1 MDKKVYSRRSFIKGT
16 TAAGVALGVSGSM
29 YNFMFS
35 GLESADAAQEQG
47 LKVYQNACP
56 RNCYDTC
63 SILSTVKNGVLT
75 KVEGNPKNTFT
86 RGKLCVKGNSYTR
99 QVYSPDRI
107 KYPMRQKG
115 RGSGNWERISWDEA
129 YTEIAENILKIK
141 KEYGSTLPI
150 CLNKYSGNFDIM
162 HYGIEGMMSSLGNTS
177 RATGTPCWPA
187 GIDSQTFDMGTIVN
201 NDPEDLVN
209 SKYLILWGV
218 NPAWTSVHS
227 MYFVQEAQR
236 RGCKIVAIDP
246 ILTQTA
252 SKADLYLQVKAS
264 TDGALALGMARY
276 IVDNELYDREWLE
289 KNSKGY
295 EEYLDYLRK
304 NITVDWAADKTG
316 LPKDVI
322 ETLAREYATT
332 KPANMWIGYG
342 VQRHTNGGQNVRAI
356 DALAALTGNIGKSGG
371 GAQYAQLETWG
382 FNYHAMIQSKPANS
396 GGSGD
401 RSININNF
409 AAEVLAAEEPPIKML
424 WIACRNPI
432 SQDPEA
438 SVSKKAFEAMDFV
451 VTADMYLNPTVE
463 MSDIVLPV
471 TTLFESPGVN
481 VSYWHYWL
489 ALNEQAINPMHE
501 SKNDIQIAMEL
512 SKKLN
517 ELEAKSCTF
526 PTSGDLED
534 WVGKEFNSGIYEQ
547 FGISDWKEL
556 KNGPVKA
563 KKGLIAW
570 EDGNFRTPSGK
581 YELWSEEAA
590 QFGHLPLPAYLEELK
605 PTNEYPFRCISPHWK
620 LNLHSQ
626 FQNLDWMEAIN
637 ENPFIEI
644 HPETAK
650 KYGIKDNDSVKMYN
664 DLGYIIVPAKITQT
678 VAHDIVVVY
687 EAWYKNKDFNV
698 NYTVKAIPA
707 DMGKKATGMPGL
719 AFHDNFV
726 NIVKV

>member
-1 MDKKVYSRRSFIKGT
+1 MKQKVLSRRSFIKRSA
-16 TAAGVALGVSGSM
+16 AAGVALGTSGAM
-29 YNFMFS
+29 FNFMFS
-35 GLESADAAQEQG
+35 GLEPVQAAEEPG
-47 LKVYQNACP
+47 TKVFQNACP

-75 KVEGNPKNTFT
+75 KVEGNPTNTYT
-86 RGKLCVKGNSYTR
+86 RGKLCAKGYSYTR

-162 HYGIEGMMSSLGNTS
+162 HYGIEGMMTSLGDTS

-187 GIDSQTFDMGTIVN
+187 GIDSQTFDMGTIYN

-227 MYFVQEAQR
+227 MYFIQEAQR

-252 SKADLYLQVKAS
+252 AKADLYIQPKTS

-276 IVDNELYDREWLE
+276 IVDNGLYDREWLE
-289 KNSKGY
+289 NNSLGFEKFF
-295 EEYLDYLRK
+295 DYLLK
-304 NITVDWAADKTG
+304 NITLEWAADKTG
-316 LPKDVI
+316 IPKEVI
-322 ETLAREYATT
+322 ETIAREYASA
-332 KPANMWIGYG
+332 KPANIWIGYG
-342 VQRHTNGGQNVRAI
+342 VQRHTNGGQSVRAI
-356 DALAALTGNIGKSGG
+356 DALAATTGNIGKSGG

-382 FNYHAMIQSKPANS
+382 FNYHAMIQSKPEGS
-396 GGSGD
+396 GSGD
-401 RSININNF
+401 RAINMNNF
-409 AAEVLAAEEPPIKML
+409 AAEVLAASDPPIKML

-438 SVSKKAFEAMDFV
+438 SVSMKAFEAMDFV
-451 VTADMYLNPTVE
+451 VTADLFMTPSVE

-471 TTLFESPGVN
+471 TSFFESPGVN

-501 SKNDIQIAMEL
+501 AKNDIQIAMEL

-517 ELEAKSCTF
+517 ELETGSCTY

-534 WVGKEFNSGIYEQ
+534 WVGKEFNSGIYQQ
-547 FGISDWKEL
+547 FGITDWREL
-556 KNGPVKA
+556 REGPVKA
-563 KKGLIAW
+563 KKGLIGW
-570 EDGNFRTPSGK
+570 EGGNFRTPSGK

-590 QFGHLPLPAYLEELK
+590 KFGHLPIPAYLEELK
-605 PTNEYPFRCISPHWK
+605 PTNEYPLRCLSPHWK
-620 LNLHSQ
+620 LNIHSQ

-637 ENPFIEI
+637 DKPFIEI
-644 HPETAK
+644 HPATAQ
-650 KYGIKDNDSVKMYN
+650 KYGIKDNDNVKMFN
-664 DLGYIIVPAKITQT
+664 DLGYVILPAKLTKA
-678 VAHDIVVVY
+678 VAPEIVVVY
-687 EAWYKNKDFNV
+687 EAWYKNKNFNV
-698 NYTVKAIPA
+698 NFTVKAIPA

-726 NIVKV
+726 NITKV